1 MKSAKEFMLWKVNN
15 IDEQLTN
22 LHKETGEYAN

>member
-1 MKSAKEFMLWKVNN
+1 MKSAKELVLWKVNN

-22 LHKETGEYAN
+22 LKKETGKDAN